1 MFHDIIKSPGTLLM
15 TAIHSKSD
23 DRSIIGRSIVK
34 GEKMF
39 SIKPIKN
46 ERTEQCSTQ
55 GHNCCSPQ
63 PKGKEACPRCQEKA
77 KGVLGKTLSHLLTDI
92 AKEKLESLDGFYYC
106 KTLQCE
112 VVYFRGDT
120 VLTQAD
126 MTVSVGLKEG
136 AVPATVCYCFGWT
149 KEKIEAE
156 LTATTALADIKA
168 KMEDPGCSCE
178 ILNPSGG
185 CCLGDVGKVIKEIE
199 GNSL

>member
-1 MFHDIIKSPGTLLM
+1 
-15 TAIHSKSD
+15 
-23 DRSIIGRSIVK
+23 
-34 GEKMF
+34 MF

-46 ERTEQCSTQ
+46 ERTEQCSTE
-55 GHNCCSPQ
+55 GHNCCTPQ
-63 PKGKEACPRCQEKA
+63 PKGKEACPHCQEKA
-77 KGVLGKTLSHLLTDI
+77 KGVLGKTLAHLLTDT

-106 KTLQCE
+106 KTPQCE

-126 MTVSVGLKEG
+126 MTVSVGLKES
-136 AVPATVCYCFGWT
+136 AVPAMVCYCFGWT
-149 KEKIEAE
+149 KEKIKAE
-156 LTATTALADIKA
+156 LTAKGETTALADIKA

-185 CCLGDVGKVIKEIE
+185 CCLGDVGKAIKEIE